1 MEERIEGETGSDEV
15 QRGEEEAREE
25 VGEDGE
31 KDATRRVVDLVV
43 GA

>member
-1 MEERIEGETGSDEV
+1 MEDETGSDEV

-31 KDATRRVVDLVV
+31 EGATGGVVDLVV